1 MFIAS
6 LIESPF
12 LDTRMWQKRKTQLAN
27 FDQSILHVICRI
39 LRDARKVDDPA
50 DCRSETDSRVPIASG
65 VAREGLSYP
74 NPGFRSFLT
83 GNVLKETA

>member
-27 FDQSILHVICRI
+27 KER
-39 LRDARKVDDPA
+39 
-50 DCRSETDSRVPIASG
+50 
-65 VAREGLSYP
+65 LSYR
-74 NPGFRSFLT
+74 GYTLIR
-83 GNVLKETA
+83 V

>member
-27 FDQSILHVICRI
+27 KERLSIGDSSWSVCRI
-39 LRDARKVDDPA
+39 SLYTNWSAPPVLNARFKFYK
-50 DCRSETDSRVPIASG
+50 RRQLSS
-65 VAREGLSYP
+65 ARTMIFMMQAP
-74 NPGFRSFLT
+74 NLENYNNSLWW
-83 GNVLKETA
+83 